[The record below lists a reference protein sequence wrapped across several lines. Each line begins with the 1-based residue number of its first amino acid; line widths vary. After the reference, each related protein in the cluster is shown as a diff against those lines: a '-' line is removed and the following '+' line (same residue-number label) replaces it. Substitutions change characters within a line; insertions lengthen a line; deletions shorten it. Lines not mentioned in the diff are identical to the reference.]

1 MTCIIGYVDKKKKK
15 TYLGCDSLGS
25 DGFIKIYREDKKIFK
40 PTKNS
45 NFLLGFTSSYRM
57 GQILMYSDIFPTE
70 KEIEYEDIVVDHKWM
85 VTEFIPSVKKIFKDN
100 NYGKDDKGG
109 NFLVAYKDKLFEIE
123 PDFQVG
129 ESKIEY
135 ASVGCGEYHAYGSLF
150 ALKDKDVN
158 ITDKILT
165 GLRSASYFTCGVDK
179 PFYIM
184 NTENDEILEFL
195 E

>member
-1 MTCIIGYVDKKKKK
+1 M
-15 TYLGCDSLGS
+15 GS

-70 KEIEYEDIVVDHKWM
+70 KEVEYKDIVIDHKWM

-150 ALKDKDVN
+150 ALQDTDIDIV
-158 ITDKILT
+158 DKILT

-184 NTENDEILEFL
+184 NTEDDEVLEFL